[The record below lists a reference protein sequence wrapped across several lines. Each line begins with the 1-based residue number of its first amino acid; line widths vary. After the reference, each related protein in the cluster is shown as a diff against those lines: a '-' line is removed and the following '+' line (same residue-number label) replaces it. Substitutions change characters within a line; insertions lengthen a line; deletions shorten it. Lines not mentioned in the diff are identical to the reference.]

1 MKESAI
7 QRAAFLAVGTR
18 PDVAAFR
25 LQSGVF
31 RAMDSDRVVKVGVP
45 GMADG
50 LMVVAVTV
58 TPEMVGR
65 VIGVAAF
72 PEFKTSTG
80 RQAESQ
86 HNFQRAV
93 QSRGAPYRL
102 IRSAEEMLA
111 FVADVQRGKLF
122 CK

>member
-18 PDVAAFR
+18 PDVSAFR

-45 GMADG
+45 GMSDG
-50 LMVVAVTV
+50 LMVVAVTI

-80 RQAESQ
+80 KQAEAQ

-93 QSRGAPYRL
+93 QARGAPYRL
-102 IRSAEEMLA
+102 IRSADEMVE
-111 FVADVQRGKLF
+111 FVADVQRGGIFRK
-122 CK
+122 